1 MRNRVVWSMAV
12 LWIGL
17 AGSGPSR
24 AQQIQNQIVNG
35 NFETGA
41 VAPWGSWGTVS
52 MEVVTTCAGATVPEG
67 PVEGRYCLHVTVP
80 APGANFWDLGLSPQG
95 MVFQKGKK
103 YTLSAFLKCKKG
115 TLQLDFKP
123 QIGGDPWTGYG
134 QKTVTMTEE
143 WAEYSTTTPVF
154 ATDVTPPNIAF
165 HVGFAAAEFW
175 VDDVKWYEGDYVPTV
190 VKISGAAWDLSPK
203 DGASDVPR
211 DASLSWTP
219 GPFAQTH
226 NVFLGTRFEDVD
238 SATAATAGV
247 EASMGQVET
256 TFEPASLLEYG
267 RVYYWRVDEVNA
279 PPDATVFKGSVWS
292 FTAEPYAYQVTN
304 IQATASS
311 SDRVTNGPQNTVNGS
326 GLTDGGHSTA
336 ATDMWVTKFGAAG
349 PAWIAFEFDRPYC
362 LKEVLVWNYNVDFEP
377 VLGYGFKDVTIEYSL
392 NGTDWMLFGDVL
404 FEQATAQSDY
414 APTAAIPLNGVYAKF
429 IRFTPKSNWSLMG
442 LAQYGLS
449 EVQFFQVPVLA
460 REPQPANGAEGVS
473 LEPTLS
479 WRPGREAVSQKV
491 YFSADRQAVAE
502 GTASSGN
509 ASGNSYQ
516 PGSLDYGRVY
526 YWRVDEVNEAASPS
540 IREGDVWSFSTTEF
554 FAVDDF
560 EGYNDEEGTGT
571 RIYES
576 WIDGYSDGSSGS
588 LVGNLQP
595 PFAEQGIV
603 HSGHQSMPMDYNN
616 TVAPYYSEAVRTL
629 SPVEDWT
636 AKGVTDLILWVQ
648 GNPAPM
654 AAVTETGGKM
664 TVTGEGAD
672 IWDVADQFTYVY
684 KTLSG
689 DGVISA
695 RVTSKGTGSS
705 TWAKGGVMIR
715 DNLDASSPH
724 AMMVL
729 TDNSDGASGNG
740 ASFQYRLATDA
751 TSGNSDATAAINA
764 PYYVKIERQGD
775 SLMGSVSP
783 DGTNWTQMGNTQYVP
798 MSAPAYI
805 GICVTSHAAG
815 ENRTY
820 TFDNIKTTGATGSW
834 QTREVGLARNSPQ
847 DLYVVVEDAGGKSAT
862 ATNPDLVTAG
872 QWTEWRIPLSS
883 LTGVNLAKV
892 KKLTIGVGDRQSP
905 QTDGAG
911 KIYIDDIRVGVQ
923 VQ

>member
-1 MRNRVVWSMAV
+1 MRSRRAWLMAALLV
-12 LWIGL
+12 GF
-17 AGSGPSR
+17 AGAGPVQ
-24 AQQIQNQIVNG
+24 AQQVQNQIING
-35 NFETGA
+35 NFETGD

-80 APGANFWDLGLSPQG
+80 AAGANFWDLGLSPQG

-154 ATDVTPPNIAF
+154 TEDVTPPNIAF

-175 VDDVKWYEGDYVPTV
+175 VDDVRWYEGDYVPTV
-190 VKISGAAWDLSPK
+190 VKINGSAWDLDPK

-211 DASLSWTP
+211 DATLSWTP

-226 NVFLGTRFEDVD
+226 NVFFGTSFEDVN
-238 SATAATAGV
+238 SATAATESV
-247 EASMGQVET
+247 EASMGQTET
-256 TFEPASLLEYG
+256 TFAPAGLLEYG
-267 RVYYWRVDEVNA
+267 RTYWWRVDEVNA
-279 PPDATVFKGSVWS
+279 PPDATVFKGAVWS

-311 SDRVTNGPQNTVNGS
+311 SDKATNGPQNTVNGS

-336 ATDMWVTKFGAAG
+336 TTDMWVTKTGAAG
-349 PAWIAFEFDRPYC
+349 PPWIQYEFDRPYA
-362 LKEVLVWNYNVDFEP
+362 LQEMLVWNYNVDFEL

-392 NGTDWMLFGDVL
+392 NGTDWTLLGDVQ
-404 FEQATAQSDY
+404 FEQATAQSGY
-414 APTAAIPLNGVYAKF
+414 APSAAIPLDNIYA
-429 IRFTPKSNWSLMG
+429 RFVRLSPQSNWSLMG
-442 LAQYGLS
+442 LKQYGLS

-460 REPQPANGAEGVS
+460 REPQPADGAAGVS

-479 WRPGREAVSQKV
+479 WRPGREAVSQEV
-491 YFSADRQAVAE
+491 YFSADRQAVTD
-502 GTASSGN
+502 GTAPSGH
-509 ASGNSYQ
+509 ATGNRYQ

-540 IREGDVWSFSTTEF
+540 VREGDVWSFSTTESF
-554 FAVDDF
+554 VVDDF

-576 WIDGYSDGSSGS
+576 WSDGYADGSSGS
-588 LVGNLQP
+588 LVGNLDP
-595 PFAEQGIV
+595 PFAEQDIV
-603 HSGHQSMPMDYNN
+603 HSGNQSLPMEYNN
-616 TVAPYYSEAVRTL
+616 AGAPFFSETTRTF
-629 SPVEDWT
+629 SPAQDWT
-636 AKGVTDLILWVQ
+636 VKGVTDLILWVR
-648 GNPAPM
+648 GNQAAMAP
-654 AAVTETGGKM
+654 VTETAGQM
-664 TVTGEGAD
+664 TVTGEGTD
-672 IWDVADQFTYVY
+672 IWDVADQFTFVH

-689 DGVISA
+689 DGVITA
-695 RVTSKGTGSS
+695 RVTGKGSGSS

-715 DNLDASSPH
+715 DSLDAGAPH

-740 ASFQYRLATDA
+740 ASFQYRLTTDGI
-751 TSGNSDATAAINA
+751 SGNSDAPAAINA

-775 SLMGSVSP
+775 SMMGSVSP
-783 DGTNWTQMGNTQYVP
+783 NGTTWTQMGTAQYIP

-834 QTREVGLARNSPQ
+834 QTSEVGLARNSPQ
-847 DLYVVVEDAGGKSAT
+847 DLYVVVEDAAGQSA
-862 ATNPDLVTAG
+862 AAANPDIVTAG
-872 QWTEWRIPLSS
+872 DWTEWRIPLSS

-892 KKLTIGVGDRQSP
+892 KKLTIGVGDRENP
-905 QTDGAG
+905 QADGAG
-911 KIYIDDIRVGVQ
+911 KIYLDDIRVGVQ
-923 VQ
+923 VP